1 MKKISDEE
9 RIEITESAL
18 HVLLKGFEQHFQ
30 VKRADLKSPY
40 DSRPVLII
48 AGNVNA
54 YWMRSL
60 LEHFVVEYVY
70 LDCTEK
76 FCRSLVIT
84 SLRDLSKFKDVFCS
98 IDEI

>member
-9 RIEITESAL
+9 RIEITERAL
-18 HVLLKGFEQHFQ
+18 HVFLKGFEQHFY

-48 AGNVNA
+48 DGNVNA

-84 SLRDLSKFKDVFCS
+84 SLRDLSKYKDIFY
-98 IDEI
+98 